1 MNRIMKTAIGWV
13 AMFAGL
19 TPFALRAYLV
29 GPADGLDKM
38 ASNADIVCKA
48 RVVSFAVVT
57 NAAFQPL
64 LGFETRTSKLK
75 IISVLKGNP
84 LADYLWFQHYAANPE
99 EHAFMYAPQHYELET
114 GACYLIFAVKTDREN
129 EYRQIRMFHTLKED
143 EGAMRTLDDRPPH
156 SPTIKDAHWQELEWL
171 LHSPN
176 SSNQLY
182 AIHQLDALSP
192 RGSQEW
198 GHTKDFTREAVLNV
212 LSPMV
217 TNANDEVAIAAL
229 NCFQVGPNESA
240 QIAPYADTLVQIAD
254 SGPTVPRRTAAIT
267 AFTGTTFPVV
277 SNSLPQWLQDTSDE
291 VRLQA
296 VSLLASFPGDF
307 SERALRER
315 ATDPSPKVRAGVADA
330 IGNGR
335 IESLLPTLQQLL
347 SDPVGLTNPVPPLTT
362 EDLRAGGSVGGGNN
376 HDVHTAAGYAL
387 LKFDV
392 SQVGDLL
399 KANLNDEGFRP
410 NYLCKLAERETG
422 PWLTNL
428 IEVLEARRI
437 RVEQEVATSGV
448 EPKASYL
455 RARMALSG
463 TYFNCWNTL
472 YKYSCELP
480 AADFA
485 NGKLDRCLDA
495 LENAGDTGSSEPT
508 RLYELY
514 RMKGLNQ
521 RAAKFRGEHD
531 NRFAGYDI
539 NQFYDRVDAQYTNK
553 EAISNP

>member
-1 MNRIMKTAIGWV
+1 
-13 AMFAGL
+13 
-19 TPFALRAYLV
+19 
-29 GPADGLDKM
+29 M
-38 ASNADIVCKA
+38 ASNADLICKA
-48 RVVSFAVVT
+48 QVVSSAVVT

-64 LGFETRTSKLK
+64 QGFETRTSRLK

-84 LADYLWFQHYAANPE
+84 PADYLSFQHYAANPE
-99 EHAFMYAPQHYELET
+99 EHAFMYAPQHYELEI
-114 GACYLIFAVKTDREN
+114 GACYLIFAVKTDQEN
-129 EYRQIRMFHTLKED
+129 EYRQIRMSHTGKED
-143 EGAMRTLDDRPPH
+143 EGALRTLDNRPLH
-156 SPTIKDAHWQELEWL
+156 GPTIKHAHWQELELL

-192 RGSQEW
+192 CVSFEW
-198 GHTKDFTREAVLNV
+198 GHTKDFTREAVLKA
-212 LSPMV
+212 LLPMV
-217 TNANDEVAIAAL
+217 TNANDPVAIAAL

-240 QIAPYADTLVQIAD
+240 QLTPYADVLVQIAD
-254 SGPTVPRRTAAIT
+254 NASTVPRRTTAIA
-267 AFTGTTFPVV
+267 AFTGTAFPVV
-277 SNSLPQWLQDTSDE
+277 SNSLPQWLHDPSDE

-296 VSLLASFPGDF
+296 VSLLDSFPGEF
-307 SERALRER
+307 SEQALREG
-315 ATDPSPKVRAGVADA
+315 ATDASPKVRAAVADA
-330 IGNGR
+330 FGNGK
-335 IESLLPTLQQLL
+335 IEALLPTLKQLL

-362 EDLRAGGSVGGGNN
+362 EDLRAGGRVAGGNN

-410 NYLCKLAERETG
+410 NYLCKLAELDTG

-437 RVEQEVATSGV
+437 RVEQEVETSGV
-448 EPKASYL
+448 EPKANYL
-455 RARMALSG
+455 KARMALSG
-463 TYFNCWNTL
+463 TYFKCWNTL
-472 YKYSCELP
+472 YKYCGELS

-485 NGKLDRCLDA
+485 DDKMNGCLDA
-495 LENAGDTGSSEPT
+495 LENAGDTGSREPT
-508 RLYELY
+508 MLYELY

-521 RAAKFRGEHD
+521 RAAKFRREHD

-539 NQFYDRVDAQYTNK
+539 DLFYDRVDAQYSNK
-553 EAISNP
+553 VAISNP